1 MSNPPTKPSDEA
13 TREQL
18 DLARKEGAAYQ
29 EALRYMIEKVVEQG
43 GMQEAGDYLIA
54 FAQEKAEGMY
64 HLGGNGELTWAE
76 PDGENCHLEIA
87 VCDKADQ
94 RFIPGLDIE
103 ATLVSEAGE
112 RIGPFAVPF
121 LWHPGLY
128 HYGRNITLPGS
139 GTYTLRIR
147 ISPPDFGRHD
157 KTNGA
162 RYARPVETE
171 FKQVQLKTGS

>member
-1 MSNPPTKPSDEA
+1 MSNPPMEPSDEA
-13 TREQL
+13 TTEQL
-18 DLARKEGAAYQ
+18 DLARKQGAAYQ

-43 GMQEAGDYLIA
+43 GKQEADDYIIA

-64 HLGGNGELTWAE
+64 RFDGDGELTWAE

-87 VCDKADQ
+87 VCDKVDQ

-103 ATLVSEAGE
+103 ASLTSEAGDK
-112 RIGPFAVPF
+112 IGPFTVPF

-147 ISPPDFGRHD
+147 ISPPEFGRHD
-157 KTNGA
+157 KTNGE
-162 RYARPVETE
+162 RYARTVEVE